1 MDSGAGWGSLAARGG
16 LAMGSPPQ
24 PAWPTSAGP
33 AAAASTGPGVVAGRA
48 SPLATATG
56 SEPPAGEATSAA
68 LPAGFPDADRG
79 AGRTAPVAESAAPR
93 ASADVGDGSPLIPA
107 HQSLQILIDRR
118 ESVVARSVEG
128 PALMVFDANQVGLQG
143 ARLDLSQARIPVLS
157 IDSLR
162 RIEGLALS
170 VLGTAELRQRSRN
183 QAVSGSAIEGSA
195 DGGSYRIRALD
206 VLVLGLRGGQG
217 GLMAVDDQVEGFK
230 ESLLAADG
238 EQSQTNLEIG
248 ADLQLTL
255 GGSAG
260 SGTLEGDLNLTS
272 TAVNG
277 STIRL
282 GDGADNVRIA
292 SRISREEAPDPFASA
307 PSAPAWGAVAVNGRA
322 VGLLDSQLS
331 TGGGPDRV
339 TIEAGAGALEAV
351 ALENSLVQ
359 LGEGDDSLLLR
370 GAVLG
375 SRIEPGEGRN
385 RVEVSGAVDDS
396 VLVLN
401 RGGDT
406 GITLSAADDSLVLEG
421 DGGVTLLGGGGDDR
435 IRVEG
440 RAIGLLDG
448 GDDQDTLEMVRSSQ
462 AGSPAPIGPQQ
473 LELQG
478 LNRGQIDGLTF
489 SSVEAIQLAD
499 GGNHVV
505 IDPLGSLEG
514 PLWGGAGA
522 DTLDYGTWTSGVSVD
537 LGSGTAEAIGGGMA
551 GGAPGFDGVLGGL
564 GADHLVGAA
573 DTLWLDGGAG
583 DDWLEFNPTDRVET
597 GASIRLTGSGGRD
610 IFVLA
615 GLDPLL
621 LASPAAGDFPGS
633 PQLGAS
639 IPSPRLLPS
648 LDDLRLVIGPR
659 GELQLSDRL
668 GWRGGGILA
677 AADPAANGLVEL
689 LPSGLEGLGQSRR
702 LPIAP
707 LPALLAG
714 IGTGPPQ
721 LAIATDSGASQ
732 LVLLGPARLSVELAL
747 LPAFHSPGSGAGA
760 PLQS

>member
-1 MDSGAGWGSLAARGG
+1 
-16 LAMGSPPQ
+16 
-24 PAWPTSAGP
+24 
-33 AAAASTGPGVVAGRA
+33 
-48 SPLATATG
+48 
-56 SEPPAGEATSAA
+56 
-68 LPAGFPDADRG
+68 
-79 AGRTAPVAESAAPR
+79 
-93 ASADVGDGSPLIPA
+93 
-107 HQSLQILIDRR
+107 
-118 ESVVARSVEG
+118 
-128 PALMVFDANQVGLQG
+128 
-143 ARLDLSQARIPVLS
+143 
-157 IDSLR
+157 
-162 RIEGLALS
+162 
-170 VLGTAELRQRSRN
+170 
-183 QAVSGSAIEGSA
+183 
-195 DGGSYRIRALD
+195 
-206 VLVLGLRGGQG
+206 
-217 GLMAVDDQVEGFK
+217 
-230 ESLLAADG
+230 
-238 EQSQTNLEIG
+238 
-248 ADLQLTL
+248 
-255 GGSAG
+255 
-260 SGTLEGDLNLTS
+260 
-272 TAVNG
+272 
-277 STIRL
+277 
-282 GDGADNVRIA
+282 
-292 SRISREEAPDPFASA
+292 
-307 PSAPAWGAVAVNGRA
+307 
-322 VGLLDSQLS
+322 
-331 TGGGPDRV
+331 V
-339 TIEAGAGALEAV
+339 TIEAGAYEAV
-351 ALENSLVQ
+351 ASENSLVQ
-359 LGEGDDSLLLR
+359 
-370 GAVLG
+370 
-375 SRIEPGEGRN
+375 PGEGRN

-421 DGGVTLLGGGGDDR
+421 DGGVTLLAGGGDDR

-448 GDDQDTLEMVRSSQ
+448 GDDQDTLEMARSSQ
-462 AGSPAPIGPQQ
+462 AGSPAPIEPQQ

-489 SSVEAIQLAD
+489 SSVEAIQLSD

-522 DTLDYGTWTSGVSVD
+522 DTLDYGAWTSGVSVD
-537 LGSGTAEAIGGGMA
+537 LGSGTAEAIGGGRA

-668 GWRGGGILA
+668 GWRGGGILGQVRVVRVQRPHVVA
-677 AADPAANGLVEL
+677 VGQAEVLVEAMLQRQELGMETQVPLAEARGGIALLLADLCERRLGRGDSLRRIGPVSTSCCKTLKL
-689 LPSGLEGLGQSRR
+689 LPHIVLMTTGRMEKMKK
-702 LPIAP
+702 AP
-707 LPALLAG
+707 
-714 IGTGPPQ
+714 
-721 LAIATDSGASQ
+721 
-732 LVLLGPARLSVELAL
+732 
-747 LPAFHSPGSGAGA
+747 SP
-760 PLQS
+760 

>member
-33 AAAASTGPGVVAGRA
+33 AAAASTRPGVVAGRA
-48 SPLATATG
+48 SPLATETG
-56 SEPPAGEATSAA
+56 SEPPAGEATSTA

-93 ASADVGDGSPLIPA
+93 ASADVGDGSPPMPA
-107 HQSLQILIDRR
+107 HQSFQVLIDRR

-170 VLGTAELRQRSRN
+170 VLGTAELHQRSRN

-206 VLVLGLRGGQG
+206 VLLLGLRGGQG
-217 GLMAVDDQVEGFK
+217 GLMAVDDQVEGLR

-238 EQSQTNLEIG
+238 GQSQTNLEIG
-248 ADLQLTL
+248 AELQLTL

-260 SGTLEGDLNLTS
+260 SGTLEGELNLTS

-292 SRISREEAPDPFASA
+292 SRISREEAPDPFASS

-322 VGLLDSQLS
+322 VGLLNSQLS

-351 ALENSLVQ
+351 ALDNSLVQ

-421 DGGVTLLGGGGDDR
+421 DGGVTLLAGGGDDR

-448 GDDQDTLEMVRSSQ
+448 GDDQDTLEMARSSQ

-489 SSVEAIQLAD
+489 SSVEAIQLSD

-537 LGSGTAEAIGGGMA
+537 LGSGTAEAIGGGRA

-633 PQLGAS
+633 TQLGAS

-732 LVLLGPARLSVELAL
+732 LVLLGPARLSVVLAL
-747 LPAFHSPGSGAGA
+747 LPAFHSPGSGDGA

>member
-1 MDSGAGWGSLAARGG
+1 M
-16 LAMGSPPQ
+16 
-24 PAWPTSAGP
+24 
-33 AAAASTGPGVVAGRA
+33 
-48 SPLATATG
+48 
-56 SEPPAGEATSAA
+56 
-68 LPAGFPDADRG
+68 
-79 AGRTAPVAESAAPR
+79 
-93 ASADVGDGSPLIPA
+93 PA
-107 HQSLQILIDRR
+107 HQSFQVLIDRR

-170 VLGTAELRQRSRN
+170 VLGTAELHQRSRN

-206 VLVLGLRGGQG
+206 VLLLGLRGGQG
-217 GLMAVDDQVEGFK
+217 GLMAVDDQVEGLR

-238 EQSQTNLEIG
+238 GQSQTNLEIG
-248 ADLQLTL
+248 AELQLTL

-260 SGTLEGDLNLTS
+260 SGTLEGELNLTS

-292 SRISREEAPDPFASA
+292 SRISREEAPDPFASS

-322 VGLLDSQLS
+322 VGLLNSQLS

-351 ALENSLVQ
+351 ALDNSLVQ

-421 DGGVTLLGGGGDDR
+421 DGGVTLLAGGGDDR

-448 GDDQDTLEMVRSSQ
+448 GDDQDTLEMARSSQ

-489 SSVEAIQLAD
+489 SSVEAIQLSD

-537 LGSGTAEAIGGGMA
+537 LGSGTAEAIGGGRA

-633 PQLGAS
+633 TQLGAS

-732 LVLLGPARLSVELAL
+732 LVLLGPARLSVVLAL
-747 LPAFHSPGSGAGA
+747 LPAFHSPGSGDGA